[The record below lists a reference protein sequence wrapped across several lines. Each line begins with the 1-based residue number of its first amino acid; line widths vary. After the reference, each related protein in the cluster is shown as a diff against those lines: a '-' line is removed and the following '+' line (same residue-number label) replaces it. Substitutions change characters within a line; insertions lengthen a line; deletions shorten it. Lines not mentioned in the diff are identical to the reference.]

1 MQSIQEI
8 INAHGDFAHDGD
20 PEGVTR
26 KWEKYFQN
34 PQEVDAWLRSG
45 CYKPICAYQLKKRG
59 FTPEEA
65 SMLVI
70 FNSVM
75 DTIGFHV
82 SSKVMDYEEA
92 EELLL
97 ITPIERD

>member
-1 MQSIQEI
+1 MQTIQEI
-8 INAHGDFAHDGD
+8 INAHGDFSHDGD

-26 KWEKYFQN
+26 EWEKYFQN
-34 PQEVDAWLRSG
+34 PQEVDAWLRSR
-45 CYKPICAYQLKKRG
+45 CYKPICAHQFKQRG
-59 FTPEEA
+59 ITPEEA
-65 SMLVI
+65 SIVVI
-70 FNSVM
+70 FNSVL

-97 ITPIERD
+97 ITPSF